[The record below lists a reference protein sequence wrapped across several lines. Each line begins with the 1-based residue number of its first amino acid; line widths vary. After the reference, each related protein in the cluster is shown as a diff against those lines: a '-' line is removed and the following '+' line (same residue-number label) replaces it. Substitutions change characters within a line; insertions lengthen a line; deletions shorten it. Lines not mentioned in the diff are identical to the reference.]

1 MGLLLLTALPLL
13 AKGADELSI
22 LDFGGKPDGETN
34 NQAAIQRAMARLES
48 KIASRSLRRALLTPQ
63 VNTGSRYRCGKVT
76 FKKEQPVSV
85 TAGGKGA

>member
-34 NQAAIQRAMARLES
+34 NQAAIQRAMARPE
-48 KIASRSLRRALLTPQ
+48 KNPRPAPCQCRLRRALLTPQ
-63 VNTGSRYRCGKVT
+63 VNTGSRYRYGNRT
-76 FKKEQPVSV
+76 
-85 TAGGKGA
+85 